1 MPGIDKRA
9 YVTPVKS
16 VAIGSLALTVI
27 FLVARSPLYFLFA
40 TIAAFSL
47 TMRR

>member
-1 MPGIDKRA
+1 M
-9 YVTPVKS
+9 
-16 VAIGSLALTVI
+16 AIGSLALTVL
-27 FLVARSPLYFLFA
+27 FLLARSPLYFMFA

>member
-1 MPGIDKRA
+1 M
-9 YVTPVKS
+9 KS

-27 FLVARSPLYFLFA
+27 FLFARSPLYFFFA
-40 TIAAFSL
+40 TVAAFTL

>member
-1 MPGIDKRA
+1 MKA
-9 YVTPVKS
+9 

-27 FLVARSPLYFLFA
+27 FLVARSPLYFVFA
-40 TIAAFSL
+40 TMAALSL